1 MPRNEE
7 YCDRCAPKLIRAM
20 GFIPMPEMS
29 SELISKGG
37 EEDRRILVCSDHY
50 FEAKANCFYVVP
62 FDRDDDP
69 VDNFITLVKLKHKSI
84 RGTPRLK
91 FGNRGPSGVTD
102 VIDDIVG
109 SDSRRP
115 EKSTVSSNGSRKRG
129 SKIHYH
135 STNDETICGLPT
147 ASVESTEEIESLT
160 CKNCIGLLSREEIER
175 TPVLY

>member
-1 MPRNEE
+1 
-7 YCDRCAPKLIRAM
+7 
-20 GFIPMPEMS
+20 MPEMS

-91 FGNRGPSGVTD
+91 FGKQGYSD
-102 VIDDIVG
+102 VVDVVN
-109 SDSRRP
+109 SETKRP
-115 EKSTVSSNGSRKRG
+115 MTSSNGSRKRH
-129 SKIHYH
+129 SKIHYR
-135 STNDETICGLPT
+135 STNDETTCGLPT
-147 ASVESTEEIESLT
+147 VSVESTEEIESLT
-160 CKNCIGLLSREEIER
+160 CKNCIGLLGREEIER
-175 TPVLY
+175 KPDFVDPLLA